1 MDIQLF
7 GPEHAE
13 AVSGLCGAEGWDSWD
28 DPNAVAR
35 ALLAPGM
42 TTLVALQ
49 SQEVIG
55 AIQVLGDGEINWV
68 IGDRPKAGN
77 SR

>member
-1 MDIQLF
+1 
-7 GPEHAE
+7 
-13 AVSGLCGAEGWDSWD
+13 
-28 DPNAVAR
+28 
-35 ALLAPGM
+35 M